1 MKRIAS
7 LLLAACLLAAP
18 QLTGKAQAEGF
29 ALSDFGARG
38 TALAGG
44 MVARADDPSA
54 VAWNPAGI
62 TQLPGTQIMVGMTA
76 IQPSGTVDTVDRF
89 GIGRSTDVDKHTWA
103 NPHAYLTHQFSD
115 NLWGGIGIFSRFGL
129 GNSYPTNWPGRE
141 NLKYVSLKTVSLN
154 PNLAF
159 KINDNLSLAVGLEF
173 MYATMLMK
181 KDADLGGMVNPAPR
195 RALRA
200 RSADAHR
207 IQHRPRLQPRR
218 ALQIQRR
225 MGRRPDLP
233 QPREAGR
240 ARAFGI

>member
-103 NPHAYLTHQFSD
+103 NPHAYLTHQFTSG
-115 NLWGGIGIFSRFGL
+115 NQGFYKQGVELVCRIEIIGQVDHDSKAI
-129 GNSYPTNWPGRE
+129 
-141 NLKYVSLKTVSLN
+141 
-154 PNLAF
+154 
-159 KINDNLSLAVGLEF
+159 
-173 MYATMLMK
+173 
-181 KDADLGGMVNPAPR
+181 
-195 RALRA
+195 RAEYLY
-200 RSADAHR
+200 
-207 IQHRPRLQPRR
+207 
-218 ALQIQRR
+218 
-225 MGRRPDLP
+225 
-233 QPREAGR
+233 
-240 ARAFGI
+240 

>member
-76 IQPSGTVDTVDRF
+76 IQPSGTVYV
-89 GIGRSTDVDKHTWA
+89 
-103 NPHAYLTHQFSD
+103 
-115 NLWGGIGIFSRFGL
+115 GG
-129 GNSYPTNWPGRE
+129 P
-141 NLKYVSLKTVSLN
+141 
-154 PNLAF
+154 
-159 KINDNLSLAVGLEF
+159 
-173 MYATMLMK
+173 
-181 KDADLGGMVNPAPR
+181 
-195 RALRA
+195 LR
-200 RSADAHR
+200 
-207 IQHRPRLQPRR
+207 HRPLHRRRQAHMGKSARLSHPSV
-218 ALQIQRR
+218 QR
-225 MGRRPDLP
+225 
-233 QPREAGR
+233 
-240 ARAFGI
+240 

>member
-1 MKRIAS
+1 M
-7 LLLAACLLAAP
+7 
-18 QLTGKAQAEGF
+18 
-29 ALSDFGARG
+29 
-38 TALAGG
+38 
-44 MVARADDPSA
+44 
-54 VAWNPAGI
+54 
-62 TQLPGTQIMVGMTA
+62 
-76 IQPSGTVDTVDRF
+76 DRF

-181 KDADLGGMVNPAPR
+181 KDGDLGKMTGSPLLSVDTTSRCSPGPASPP
-195 RALRA
+195 A
-200 RSADAHR
+200 STSQR
-207 IQHRPRLQPRR
+207 ITNS
-218 ALQIQRR
+218 
-225 MGRRPDLP
+225 MTNGP
-233 QPREAGR
+233 QA
-240 ARAFGI
+240 

>member
-115 NLWGGIGIFSRFGL
+115 NLWGGIGIFSRFGRQFL
-129 GNSYPTNWPGRE
+129 SH
-141 NLKYVSLKTVSLN
+141 K
-154 PNLAF
+154 LA
-159 KINDNLSLAVGLEF
+159 G
-173 MYATMLMK
+173 
-181 KDADLGGMVNPAPR
+181 PR
-195 RALRA
+195 KPQIRQPQDRFTE
-200 RSADAHR
+200 S
-207 IQHRPRLQPRR
+207 QPCLQD
-218 ALQIQRR
+218 Q
-225 MGRRPDLP
+225 
-233 QPREAGR
+233 
-240 ARAFGI
+240 

>member
-115 NLWGGIGIFSRFGL
+115 NLWGG
-129 GNSYPTNWPGRE
+129 
-141 NLKYVSLKTVSLN
+141 
-154 PNLAF
+154 
-159 KINDNLSLAVGLEF
+159 
-173 MYATMLMK
+173 
-181 KDADLGGMVNPAPR
+181 
-195 RALRA
+195 
-200 RSADAHR
+200 HR
-207 IQHRPRLQPRR
+207 HLLPVRPRQFLSHKLAGPRKPQIRQPQDRFTESQPCLQD
-218 ALQIQRR
+218 Q
-225 MGRRPDLP
+225 
-233 QPREAGR
+233 
-240 ARAFGI
+240 

>member
-76 IQPSGTVDTVDRF
+76 IQPPGP
-89 GIGRSTDVDKHTWA
+89 STRWTA
-103 NPHAYLTHQFSD
+103 SASAAP
-115 NLWGGIGIFSRFGL
+115 
-129 GNSYPTNWPGRE
+129 PT
-141 NLKYVSLKTVSLN
+141 
-154 PNLAF
+154 
-159 KINDNLSLAVGLEF
+159 
-173 MYATMLMK
+173 
-181 KDADLGGMVNPAPR
+181 
-195 RALRA
+195 
-200 RSADAHR
+200 
-207 IQHRPRLQPRR
+207 
-218 ALQIQRR
+218 
-225 MGRRPDLP
+225 
-233 QPREAGR
+233 
-240 ARAFGI
+240 

>member
-38 TALAGG
+38 TALG

-89 GIGRSTDVDKHTWA
+89 GIDRRKAIKDYSRGMKMKLAIAAALSHHPDLLILDEPTRGIDIGAKAEIQQVVLDLAAQGMGVVFISSEMEEVVR
-103 NPHAYLTHQFSD
+103 LSD
-115 NLWGGIGIFSRFGL
+115 DIAV
-129 GNSYPTNWPGRE
+129 
-141 NLKYVSLKTVSLN
+141 LKDRHKIAELVNDNTVSQETIVQTIAN
-154 PNLAF
+154 TN
-159 KINDNLSLAVGLEF
+159 
-173 MYATMLMK
+173 
-181 KDADLGGMVNPAPR
+181 VNT
-195 RALRA
+195 
-200 RSADAHR
+200 
-207 IQHRPRLQPRR
+207 
-218 ALQIQRR
+218 
-225 MGRRPDLP
+225 GK
-233 QPREAGR
+233 EA
-240 ARAFGI
+240 

>member
-89 GIGRSTDVDKHTWA
+89 GIGRSTD
-103 NPHAYLTHQFSD
+103 THGQIRTPISPISSVITS
-115 NLWGGIGIFSRFGL
+115 GAASA
-129 GNSYPTNWPGRE
+129 SSPG
-141 NLKYVSLKTVSLN
+141 
-154 PNLAF
+154 
-159 KINDNLSLAVGLEF
+159 
-173 MYATMLMK
+173 
-181 KDADLGGMVNPAPR
+181 
-195 RALRA
+195 
-200 RSADAHR
+200 SASA
-207 IQHRPRLQPRR
+207 IL
-218 ALQIQRR
+218 I
-225 MGRRPDLP
+225 P
-233 QPREAGR
+233 QTGR
-240 ARAFGI
+240 AAKTSNTSASRPFH

>member
-115 NLWGGIGIFSRFGL
+115 NLWAASA
-129 GNSYPTNWPGRE
+129 SSPG
-141 NLKYVSLKTVSLN
+141 
-154 PNLAF
+154 
-159 KINDNLSLAVGLEF
+159 
-173 MYATMLMK
+173 
-181 KDADLGGMVNPAPR
+181 
-195 RALRA
+195 
-200 RSADAHR
+200 SASA
-207 IQHRPRLQPRR
+207 IL
-218 ALQIQRR
+218 I
-225 MGRRPDLP
+225 P
-233 QPREAGR
+233 QTGR
-240 ARAFGI
+240 AAKTSNTSASRPFH

>member
-89 GIGRSTDVDKHTWA
+89 GIGRSTDVDISPISSVITSGA
-103 NPHAYLTHQFSD
+103 ASA
-115 NLWGGIGIFSRFGL
+115 S
-129 GNSYPTNWPGRE
+129 SPG
-141 NLKYVSLKTVSLN
+141 
-154 PNLAF
+154 
-159 KINDNLSLAVGLEF
+159 
-173 MYATMLMK
+173 
-181 KDADLGGMVNPAPR
+181 
-195 RALRA
+195 
-200 RSADAHR
+200 SASA
-207 IQHRPRLQPRR
+207 IL
-218 ALQIQRR
+218 I
-225 MGRRPDLP
+225 P
-233 QPREAGR
+233 QTGR
-240 ARAFGI
+240 AAKTSNTSASRPFH

>member
-89 GIGRSTDVDKHTWA
+89 GMPLHRRRQAHMGKSAR
-103 NPHAYLTHQFSD
+103 
-115 NLWGGIGIFSRFGL
+115 
-129 GNSYPTNWPGRE
+129 
-141 NLKYVSLKTVSLN
+141 
-154 PNLAF
+154 
-159 KINDNLSLAVGLEF
+159 LSHPSV
-173 MYATMLMK
+173 
-181 KDADLGGMVNPAPR
+181 
-195 RALRA
+195 
-200 RSADAHR
+200 
-207 IQHRPRLQPRR
+207 
-218 ALQIQRR
+218 QR
-225 MGRRPDLP
+225 
-233 QPREAGR
+233 
-240 ARAFGI
+240 

>member
-115 NLWGGIGIFSRFGL
+115 NL
-129 GNSYPTNWPGRE
+129 
-141 NLKYVSLKTVSLN
+141 
-154 PNLAF
+154 
-159 KINDNLSLAVGLEF
+159 
-173 MYATMLMK
+173 
-181 KDADLGGMVNPAPR
+181 
-195 RALRA
+195 
-200 RSADAHR
+200 
-207 IQHRPRLQPRR
+207 
-218 ALQIQRR
+218 
-225 MGRRPDLP
+225 
-233 QPREAGR
+233 
-240 ARAFGI
+240 

>member
-89 GIGRSTDVDKHTWA
+89 GIDRSTDVDKHTWA
-103 NPHAYLTHQFSD
+103 NPHAYLTH
-115 NLWGGIGIFSRFGL
+115 G
-129 GNSYPTNWPGRE
+129 
-141 NLKYVSLKTVSLN
+141 
-154 PNLAF
+154 
-159 KINDNLSLAVGLEF
+159 
-173 MYATMLMK
+173 
-181 KDADLGGMVNPAPR
+181 
-195 RALRA
+195 
-200 RSADAHR
+200 
-207 IQHRPRLQPRR
+207 
-218 ALQIQRR
+218 
-225 MGRRPDLP
+225 
-233 QPREAGR
+233 
-240 ARAFGI
+240 

>member
-159 KINDNLSLAVGLEF
+159 KINDNLSLAVGLSSC
-173 MYATMLMK
+173 T
-181 KDADLGGMVNPAPR
+181 PPC
-195 RALRA
+195 
-200 RSADAHR
+200 S
-207 IQHRPRLQPRR
+207 
-218 ALQIQRR
+218 
-225 MGRRPDLP
+225 
-233 QPREAGR
+233 
-240 ARAFGI
+240 

>member
-76 IQPSGTVDTVDRF
+76 I
-89 GIGRSTDVDKHTWA
+89 H
-103 NPHAYLTHQFSD
+103 
-115 NLWGGIGIFSRFGL
+115 GG
-129 GNSYPTNWPGRE
+129 P
-141 NLKYVSLKTVSLN
+141 
-154 PNLAF
+154 
-159 KINDNLSLAVGLEF
+159 
-173 MYATMLMK
+173 
-181 KDADLGGMVNPAPR
+181 
-195 RALRA
+195 LR
-200 RSADAHR
+200 
-207 IQHRPRLQPRR
+207 HRPLHRRRQAHMGKSARLSHPSVQ
-218 ALQIQRR
+218 
-225 MGRRPDLP
+225 
-233 QPREAGR
+233 
-240 ARAFGI
+240 

>member
-62 TQLPGTQIMVGMTA
+62 TQLPGTQMMVGMTA
-76 IQPSGTVDTVDRF
+76 IQPSGTVDTVDHF
-89 GIGRSTDVDKHTWA
+89 GIGRSTDVDKHTWV

-115 NLWGGIGIFSRFGL
+115 KLWGGSASSPASASATPTPITGRDTKTSNMSASRPF
-129 GNSYPTNWPGRE
+129 
-141 NLKYVSLKTVSLN
+141 
-154 PNLAF
+154 
-159 KINDNLSLAVGLEF
+159 
-173 MYATMLMK
+173 
-181 KDADLGGMVNPAPR
+181 
-195 RALRA
+195 
-200 RSADAHR
+200 H
-207 IQHRPRLQPRR
+207 
-218 ALQIQRR
+218 
-225 MGRRPDLP
+225 
-233 QPREAGR
+233 
-240 ARAFGI
+240 

>member
-1 MKRIAS
+1 MLWQFLHVNFLQSKEDYETDCLPCCLPPA
-7 LLLAACLLAAP
+7 LLAAP

-141 NLKYVSLKTVSLN
+141 NLKYVSPQDRFTESQ
-154 PNLAF
+154 PC
-159 KINDNLSLAVGLEF
+159 
-173 MYATMLMK
+173 
-181 KDADLGGMVNPAPR
+181 
-195 RALRA
+195 
-200 RSADAHR
+200 
-207 IQHRPRLQPRR
+207 LQD
-218 ALQIQRR
+218 Q
-225 MGRRPDLP
+225 
-233 QPREAGR
+233 
-240 ARAFGI
+240 